1 MAIRLINYVNNQLAS
16 PSLYADTYANIPA
29 YGQIGRLFVSY
40 DTKQI
45 YRDEGNAW
53 NLISDA
59 GSGSGNLQTVT
70 GNGNTTTF
78 GIFITGND
86 LNLTN
91 SSSKIY
97 VKGLTLGS
105 ILFSSDSSGQIG
117 QDNATFFWD
126 NTNKRLGIGTNTP
139 SAKLDVH
146 STGINATFNGTSTN
160 NAFLV
165 YQSAGTSKW
174 YSGNLVSG
182 AVANDYVIYDAVN
195 SQYRFYVHNTGVI
208 NMPNSVII
216 GSTTPTS
223 SYGFDVYTSAYFRS
237 NIYNLNYT
245 AGSVLFATTSG
256 LISQDNA
263 TFFWDTTNKRLG
275 IGNAAPTVAL
285 DVTGSGRFTSTLLVS
300 GAATFSSSVTAVNLI
315 ANLPLGGVV
324 GSFGSSAATN
334 TYIKY
339 V

>member
-1 MAIRLINYVNNQLAS
+1 MSIRLINYVNNQLAS

-117 QDNATFFWD
+117 QDNANFFWD
-126 NTNKRLGIGTNTP
+126 NTNKRLGIGTATP
-139 SAKLDVH
+139 GSKLDIH

-160 NAFLV
+160 NAF
-165 YQSAGTSKW
+165 
-174 YSGNLVSG
+174 
-182 AVANDYVIYDAVN
+182 
-195 SQYRFYVHNTGVI
+195 
-208 NMPNSVII
+208 
-216 GSTTPTS
+216 
-223 SYGFDVYTSAYFRS
+223 
-237 NIYNLNYT
+237 
-245 AGSVLFATTSG
+245 
-256 LISQDNA
+256 
-263 TFFWDTTNKRLG
+263 
-275 IGNAAPTVAL
+275 
-285 DVTGSGRFTSTLLVS
+285 
-300 GAATFSSSVTAVNLI
+300 
-315 ANLPLGGVV
+315 
-324 GSFGSSAATN
+324 
-334 TYIKY
+334 
-339 V
+339 